1 MQHKRRILSHIE
13 QNAVR
18 HTAGYVVRKLIEK
31 NKFDNEI
38 NECLKS
44 LLLQNGDEIS
54 DDTSTQWLQTTDRG
68 GLYHVTDEAFE
79 FFTEIELVTYNYL
92 TKMNIDSV
100 KKTICDDP
108 YVLHAWADCSIDI
121 ESSDKQNYILME
133 IIKEWVK
140 LRGHSIASMEEE
152 QHKKKK
158 AASTKK
164 KRSLRKELERRQTA
178 TS

>member
-1 MQHKRRILSHIE
+1 MVA
-13 QNAVR
+13 N
-18 HTAGYVVRKLIEK
+18 
-31 NKFDNEI
+31 N
-38 NECLKS
+38 
-44 LLLQNGDEIS
+44 
-54 DDTSTQWLQTTDRG
+54 RG

-108 YVLHAWADCSIDI
+108 HAWADCSIDI

-140 LRGHSIASMEEE
+140 LTIASMEEE
-152 QHKKKK
+152 HKKTK

-164 KRSLRKELERRQTA
+164 RSL
-178 TS
+178 